1 MARPTR
7 DERKAE
13 LLAAILDYLMDKTLA
28 ELTFRSLADGL
39 GMSAYVLVYHFGS
52 RDQLINDIVVSIE
65 SRLDRM
71 RNTDVLDIDR
81 AAWRDFLLDSW
92 QWTMA
97 QRNRHLT
104 RLEFE
109 ATAQDIVA
117 AEPRGTSREH
127 FRILHH
133 KTREWLM
140 VPGTPEEFADT
151 DARLFTSTFYGLQ
164 FDFVVMNEPEA
175 ATKAFE
181 LMLTVFFNNIET
193 RLAAGGQGG

>member
-7 DERKAE
+7 PERKTE
-13 LLAAILDYLMDKTLA
+13 LLGAILDYLMDKTLA

-39 GMSAYVLVYHFGS
+39 GMSSYVLVYHFGS

-65 SRLDRM
+65 SRLDSM
-71 RNTDVLDIDR
+71 RDTDVRDIDR
-81 AAWRDFLLDSW
+81 AAWRQFLLDSW
-92 QWTMA
+92 RWTMA

-117 AEPRGTSREH
+117 AEPRGTSQEH
-127 FRILHH
+127 FRKLHH
-133 KTREWLM
+133 QTRDWLM
-140 VPGTPEEFADT
+140 VQGVPEEFADT

-181 LMLTVFFNNIET
+181 LMLAVFFNNLET
-193 RLAAGGQGG
+193 RLANAGQ

>member
-39 GMSAYVLVYHFGS
+39 GMSAYMLVYHFGS

-71 RNTDVLDIDR
+71 RNTDVRDIDR

-117 AEPRGTSREH
+117 AEPRGTSQEH
-127 FRILHH
+127 FRMLHH
-133 KTREWLM
+133 KTRDWLM
-140 VPGTPEEFADT
+140 VQGIPEEFADT

-181 LMLTVFFNNIET
+181 LMLTVFFNNLET

>member
-28 ELTFRSLADGL
+28 ELTFRSLAEGL

-71 RNTDVLDIDR
+71 RNTDVRDIDR
-81 AAWRDFLLDSW
+81 AAWREFLLDSW

-117 AEPRGTSREH
+117 AEPRGTSQEH
-127 FRILHH
+127 FRMLHH
-133 KTREWLM
+133 KTRDWLM
-140 VPGTPEEFADT
+140 VQGIQEEFADT

-181 LMLTVFFNNIET
+181 LMLTVFFNNLET

>member
-7 DERKAE
+7 SERKAE

-28 ELTFRSLADGL
+28 ELTFRSLAEGL

-71 RNTDVLDIDR
+71 RNTDVRDIDR
-81 AAWRDFLLDSW
+81 AAWREFLLDSW

-117 AEPRGTSREH
+117 AEPRGTSQEH
-127 FRILHH
+127 FRMLHH
-133 KTREWLM
+133 KTRDWLM
-140 VPGTPEEFADT
+140 VQGIPEEFADT

-181 LMLTVFFNNIET
+181 LMLAVFFNNLET
-193 RLAAGGQGG
+193 RLAAGGGQG

>member
-28 ELTFRSLADGL
+28 ELTFRSLAEGL

-71 RNTDVLDIDR
+71 RNTDVRDIDR

-117 AEPRGTSREH
+117 AEPRGTSQEH
-127 FRILHH
+127 FRMLHH
-133 KTREWLM
+133 KTRDWLM
-140 VPGTPEEFADT
+140 VQGIPEEFADT

-181 LMLTVFFNNIET
+181 LMLTVFFNNLET

>member
-1 MARPTR
+1 MARPSR
-7 DERKAE
+7 SERKAE
-13 LLAAILDYLMDKTLA
+13 LLTAILDYLMDKTLA
-28 ELTFRSLADGL
+28 ELTFRSLAEGL
-39 GMSAYVLVYHFGS
+39 GVSAYVLVYHFGN
-52 RDQLINDIVVSIE
+52 RDQLINDIVASIE
-65 SRLDRM
+65 SRLDWM
-71 RNTDVLDIDR
+71 RSTDVRDIDR
-81 AAWRDFLLDSW
+81 DAWRAFLLDSW

-117 AEPRGTSREH
+117 GEPRGSSQEN
-127 FRILHH
+127 FRLLHH
-133 KTREWLM
+133 KTRDWLM
-140 VPGTPEEFADT
+140 VQGIAEEYADT

-181 LMLTVFFNNIET
+181 LMLAVFFNNLDT
-193 RLAAGGQGG
+193 RLAAAAQGA

>member
-71 RNTDVLDIDR
+71 RNTDVRDIDR
-81 AAWRDFLLDSW
+81 TSWREFLLDSW

-117 AEPRGTSREH
+117 AEPRGTSQEH
-127 FRILHH
+127 IRMLHH
-133 KTREWLM
+133 KTRDWLM
-140 VPGTPEEFADT
+140 VQGISEEFADT

-181 LMLTVFFNNIET
+181 LMLTVFFNNLET
-193 RLAAGGQGG
+193 RLTAVQDA

>member
-71 RNTDVLDIDR
+71 RNTDVRDIDR
-81 AAWRDFLLDSW
+81 TSWREFLLDSW

-97 QRNRHLT
+97 ERNRHLT

-117 AEPRGTSREH
+117 AEPRGTSQEH
-127 FRILHH
+127 FRMLHH
-133 KTREWLM
+133 KTRDWLM
-140 VPGTPEEFADT
+140 VQGISEEFADT

-181 LMLTVFFNNIET
+181 LMLTVFFNNLET
-193 RLAAGGQGG
+193 RLATNGQHA

>member
-1 MARPTR
+1 
-7 DERKAE
+7 
-13 LLAAILDYLMDKTLA
+13 MDKTLA

-39 GMSAYVLVYHFGS
+39 GMSSYVLVYHFGS
-52 RDQLINDIVVSIE
+52 RDRLINDIVVSIE
-65 SRLDRM
+65 SRLDSM
-71 RNTDVLDIDR
+71 RDTDVRDIDR
-81 AAWRDFLLDSW
+81 AAWRQFLLDSW
-92 QWTMA
+92 RWTMA

-117 AEPRGTSREH
+117 AEPRGTSQEH
-127 FRILHH
+127 FRKLHH
-133 KTREWLM
+133 QTRDWLM
-140 VPGTPEEFADT
+140 VQGVPEEFADT

-181 LMLTVFFNNIET
+181 LMLAVFFNNLET
-193 RLAAGGQGG
+193 RLANAGQ

>member
-7 DERKAE
+7 PERKAE
-13 LLAAILDYLMDKTLA
+13 LLGAIQDYLMDKSLTQ
-28 ELTFRSLADGL
+28 LTFRSLAEGL
-39 GMSAYVLVYHFGS
+39 GMSSYVLVYHFGS

-65 SRLDRM
+65 SRLDRL
-71 RNTDVLDIDR
+71 RSTDVRDIDR
-81 AAWRDFLLDSW
+81 EAWRAFLLDSW

-109 ATAQDIVA
+109 AAAQDIVA

-127 FRILHH
+127 FRMLHH
-133 KTREWLM
+133 QTRDWLM
-140 VPGTPEEFADT
+140 VQGIEDEFADT

-175 ATKAFE
+175 ATQAFE
-181 LMLTVFFNNIET
+181 LMLTVFFNNLET
-193 RLAAGGQGG
+193 RLAAAGQ